1 MVEPNPKDPVPVT
14 PKMAESGQTGKD
26 KDWGVRT
33 IRRITRW
40 LESKMPTRAVMAE
53 NRYLKPIAHRIL
65 RSDLWRFTRR
75 SVPRGVALG
84 MLAAFLVPVGQI
96 FVAAFLALPIRA
108 NVPIAALTTFITN
121 PFTYPIWIT
130 AAYHLGKF
138 ALRIDALTDDQPL
151 DEHIRGEFGIW
162 LSWFVREAGTTA
174 FGFVLLAIIFASLG
188 YVISSF
194 GWRWWTARKWQR
206 RIVDNGLDSKS
217 DGE

>member
-1 MVEPNPKDPVPVT
+1 MVEPDPVDPE
-14 PKMAESGQTGKD
+14 PESSNQVGDDQKGKS

-33 IRRITRW
+33 LKRTGRW
-40 LESKMPTRAVMAE
+40 LESKMPSRAVMAE
-53 NRYLKPIAHRIL
+53 NRYLKPIAHRFL

-84 MLAAFLVPVGQI
+84 MLSAFLVPVGQI

-138 ALRIDALTDDQPL
+138 ALRVDALTDDQPL

-162 LSWFVREAGTTA
+162 LSWFVREAGATA

-194 GWRWWTARKWQR
+194 GWRWWTARKWR
-206 RIVDNGLDSKS
+206 RRVANNGLDSKS